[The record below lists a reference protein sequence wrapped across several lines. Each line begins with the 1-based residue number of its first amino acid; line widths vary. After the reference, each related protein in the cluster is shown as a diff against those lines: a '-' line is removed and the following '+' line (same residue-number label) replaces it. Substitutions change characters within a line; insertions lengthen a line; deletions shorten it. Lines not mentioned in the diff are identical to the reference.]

1 MKRDYDFAEI
11 EPRWSK
17 EWVDGNPWAAPEKPV
32 GTKRYTLTMFPYPSG
47 DMHMGHVEIFSIADA
62 IARYARMQGYD
73 VLHPLGFDAFGL
85 PAENAAIKRGINPR
99 IWTYSNID
107 QLLTSAQRLGCSFD
121 WDRLFRTC
129 DPEYYRWNQWF
140 FLRFFERGLAY
151 RKAAAVNWCPKDKTV
166 LANEQVIAGRC
177 ERCDTPVVKRR
188 LTQWF
193 FKITDYADR
202 LLDDMEL
209 NVGWNER
216 LKMLQRN
223 WIGRSYGAEV
233 EFGIDGFDR
242 DMTVFTTRPDT
253 LWGATFF
260 VVAPEHELLDGLVA
274 GTDKEEELKTFR
286 EEVSRLSEIDRT
298 STEREK
304 KGIFTGRYAVNPVN
318 KELIPIWA
326 ADYVLM
332 DYGTGAIMAVPAH
345 DQRDFEFARQYDLPI
360 RVVISPPGEE
370 FDPDA
375 MTEAFPHDGVM
386 VNSDGFDG
394 TPADEAVAKIIDWL
408 EAEGIGRVATNFR
421 IRDWLISR
429 QRYWGTPI
437 PIIHCPACG
446 EVPVPDE
453 DLPVELPDV
462 VDFNP
467 TGEAS
472 PLATAEEWVDVACPK
487 CGGEARR
494 ETDTMDTFVDSSWY
508 FHRYTDPHNT
518 SVPFERDKD
527 DAWMPIDQYS
537 GGIEHAVL
545 HLIYARFFQKV
556 LMDMGMVR
564 DPEPFPSLLN
574 QGTITKGGKRMS
586 KSRGNLVSPAE
597 AFELYGADSLRL
609 YMLFSGPPEQDFD
622 WPEEGVT
629 SIGRVTYP
637 WVQRVW
643 RLCEES
649 RESGAEDATTPG
661 EAEDALRKHLHK
673 TIKVVTR
680 DYESFSFNTAIA
692 RLMELV
698 NEAYRYRAAGGTNG
712 GVMRDVIEALLLML
726 APMTPYLAEEQWRR
740 HGHEASIHQASWPAF
755 DDALA
760 REEEVMMVVQVNG
773 KVRDTI
779 PVSPDITEDEMRE
792 KALAS
797 DKIQAHLNG
806 AEPRKIITKPPK
818 LISLVIP
825 KP

>member
-1 MKRDYDFAEI
+1 
-11 EPRWSK
+11 
-17 EWVDGNPWAAPEKPV
+17 
-32 GTKRYTLTMFPYPSG
+32 
-47 DMHMGHVEIFSIADA
+47 
-62 IARYARMQGYD
+62 
-73 VLHPLGFDAFGL
+73 
-85 PAENAAIKRGINPR
+85 
-99 IWTYSNID
+99 
-107 QLLTSAQRLGCSFD
+107 
-121 WDRLFRTC
+121 
-129 DPEYYRWNQWF
+129 
-140 FLRFFERGLAY
+140 
-151 RKAAAVNWCPKDKTV
+151 
-166 LANEQVIAGRC
+166 
-177 ERCDTPVVKRR
+177 
-188 LTQWF
+188 
-193 FKITDYADR
+193 
-202 LLDDMEL
+202 
-209 NVGWNER
+209 
-216 LKMLQRN
+216 
-223 WIGRSYGAEV
+223 
-233 EFGIDGFDR
+233 
-242 DMTVFTTRPDT
+242 
-253 LWGATFF
+253 
-260 VVAPEHELLDGLVA
+260 
-274 GTDKEEELKTFR
+274 
-286 EEVSRLSEIDRT
+286 
-298 STEREK
+298 
-304 KGIFTGRYAVNPVN
+304 
-318 KELIPIWA
+318 
-326 ADYVLM
+326 
-332 DYGTGAIMAVPAH
+332 
-345 DQRDFEFARQYDLPI
+345 
-360 RVVISPPGEE
+360 
-370 FDPDA
+370 
-375 MTEAFPHDGVM
+375 M

-712 GVMRDVIEALLLML
+712 AVMRDVIEALLLML